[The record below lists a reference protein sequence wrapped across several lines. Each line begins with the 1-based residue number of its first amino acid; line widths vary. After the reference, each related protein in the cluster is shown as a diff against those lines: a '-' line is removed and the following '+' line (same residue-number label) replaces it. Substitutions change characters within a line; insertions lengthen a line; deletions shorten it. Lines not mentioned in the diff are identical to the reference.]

1 MDQKQQGKK
10 EGGEPTAV
18 FRDHFSTVST
28 NYAVFRP
35 SYPDSLFAWLASVAP
50 ACRLAWDCATG
61 SGQAAVGLAA
71 YFDRVVATDASRA
84 QIQSAG
90 KHSRVEYRVARADF
104 SGLDAD
110 SVDLVTV
117 AQALHW
123 FDMERFYDEVR
134 RVLVEHGVLAV
145 WCYGPLIV
153 EGDGINAIV
162 RRFYYDVVGPFWPA
176 ERAIVD
182 DGYRDVSLPFK
193 PVDVPVFDMSVFWSL
208 NELIGYIGTWS
219 ATARYIEATGIDPVA
234 ELDRQL
240 SECWGHADRRRSVTW
255 PIVVKAC
262 RL

>member
-1 MDQKQQGKK
+1 MDQKQHGNK
-10 EGGEPTAV
+10 EGGEPSAV

-35 SYPDSLFAWLASVAP
+35 SYPDTLFAWLASVTP

-71 YFDRVVATDASRA
+71 YFDRVVATDASQA

-90 KHSRVEYRVARADF
+90 KHSCIEYRVALADF
-104 SGLDAD
+104 SGLEAN

-134 RVLVEHGVLAV
+134 RVLVVNGVLAV

-162 RRFYYDVVGPFWPA
+162 KRFYYDVVGPFWPA

-193 PVDVPVFDMSVFWSL
+193 PIDVPVFDMSVSWSL
-208 NELIGYIGTWS
+208 DELLGYISTWS
-219 ATARYIEATGIDPVA
+219 ATDRYIKVSGIDPVTQ
-234 ELDRQL
+234 LGRQL
-240 SECWGHADRRRSVTW
+240 SEFWGQVDCRRIVTW
-255 PIVVKAC
+255 PIVVKAG
-262 RL
+262 RS